1 MIKAIEDILIFIF
14 LYIPP
19 LIFFAKYSKK
29 RGVSNFLLI
38 VICFF
43 YLVLSVVTQNL
54 LPFILVLINIRYI
67 RNIETIILDNENR
80 DFGCTSI
87 DYLRY
92 GFNIKN
98 FKIVNAIVY
107 SLKTYSVTI
116 VINVVMMI
124 ILSAS
129 NINLKEQEI
138 VSELMNVPL
147 SKFIYMIPILVI
159 FAPIVEEFTF
169 RWLLFE
175 KIFRPRIG
183 LYASAMLSSIMFAL
197 VHFNLRAFPVL
208 ISIGLINCYLID
220 GKGYWYAVF
229 NHFVFNMVSTL
240 YMLIQKTH

>member
-1 MIKAIEDILIFIF
+1 MLKAIEDILIFIF

-19 LIFFAKYSKK
+19 LVFFARHSKK
-29 RGVSNFLLI
+29 RGVSRFLLMA
-38 VICFF
+38 ICVS
-43 YLVLSVVTQNL
+43 YLALSVFTQNL
-54 LPFILVLINIRYI
+54 LPFILVLINIRYM
-67 RNIETIILDNENR
+67 RNIETIALDNENK
-80 DFGCTSI
+80 DFGSTSI

-98 FKIVNAIVY
+98 FRIVNAIVY

-116 VINVVMMI
+116 VINVIMMI

-138 VSELMNVPL
+138 VLELMNVPL
-147 SKFIYMIPILVI
+147 SKFVYMIPILVV

-183 LYASAMLSSIMFAL
+183 FYAAAILSSVMFAL
-197 VHFNLRAFPVL
+197 IHFNLRALPVL

-220 GKGYWYAVF
+220 KKGYWYAVF

-240 YMLIQKTH
+240 YMLIQKIH